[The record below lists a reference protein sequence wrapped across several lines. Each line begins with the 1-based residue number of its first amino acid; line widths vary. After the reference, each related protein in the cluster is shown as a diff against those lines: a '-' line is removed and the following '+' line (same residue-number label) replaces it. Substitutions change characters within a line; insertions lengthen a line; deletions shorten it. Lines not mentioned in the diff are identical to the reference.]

1 MTAIQDMDIRALND
15 AETSENRIHSDE
27 IALKYGFTGALVSGV
42 NVFGYL
48 SQPLT
53 QHLGGTFLDRAALS
67 VKFFKPAYHDEVLHI
82 KTEKLHSAEDSYIF
96 TSSAYNQQGIL
107 LAQLET
113 ALGTSI
119 PEIREPQTI
128 SQDKEL
134 AVRPEI
140 SWDGIHLDL
149 AAPDFL
155 WTPQDED
162 NRQRV
167 DAQRDNAPMYR
178 GPDAYIHPYYLLDAC
193 NKALMRMF
201 ILPAWIHTGS
211 DVIIRRPI
219 RVGQGILIRT
229 VPTEKWER
237 KGHQFIRLSIT
248 MSVDDEPAIQVQHTA
263 IFRIAA

>member
-82 KTEKLHSAEDSYIF
+82 KTEKLHSAEDSSIF

-219 RVGQGILIRT
+219 RVGQG
-229 VPTEKWER
+229 
-237 KGHQFIRLSIT
+237 F
-248 MSVDDEPAIQVQHTA
+248 
-263 IFRIAA
+263 

>member
-1 MTAIQDMDIRALND
+1 MTVIQDMEIRALND

-27 IALKYGFTGALVSGV
+27 IALKYGFSGALVSGV

-48 SQPLT
+48 CQPLT
-53 QHLGGTFLDRAALS
+53 DRFGGSFLDSSALS
-67 VKFFKPAYHDEVLHI
+67 VKFFKPAYHDELLLI
-82 KTEKLHSAEDSYIF
+82 KTETLQSAEDSSLF
-96 TSSAYNQQGIL
+96 TSSAYNQQGVL
-107 LAQLET
+107 LAQLE
-113 ALGTSI
+113 AGLGNST
-119 PEIREPQTI
+119 PDIREPQTI
-128 SQDKEL
+128 SQDKEP
-134 AVRPEI
+134 ATRPEI
-140 SWDGIHLDL
+140 SWDGIHLDR

-167 DAQRDNAPMYR
+167 DAQRDNAAIYR
-178 GPDAYIHPYYLLDAC
+178 GPAAYIHPYYLLDAC

-211 DVIIRRPI
+211 DLIIKRPI
-219 RVGQGILIRT
+219 RVGQNILLRT
-229 VPTEKWER
+229 VPTKKWER

-248 MSVDDEPAIQVQHTA
+248 MSVDDKPAIQVQHTA